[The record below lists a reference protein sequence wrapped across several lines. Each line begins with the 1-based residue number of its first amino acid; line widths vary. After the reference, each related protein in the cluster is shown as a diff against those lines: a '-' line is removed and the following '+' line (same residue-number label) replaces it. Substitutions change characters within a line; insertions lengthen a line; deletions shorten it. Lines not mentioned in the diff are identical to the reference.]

1 MMVRIFEQRFKEF
14 GFTLDASQVMHPG
27 LTNKK
32 VKKKECKEN
41 QEGSTVLPS
50 FACFAVALA
59 FKKGFRALRVCTF
72 GGPRSFV
79 VSCRWVW
86 VGCSAPRFSPGFVRS
101 FVLAGGACT
110 LHLRH

>member
-1 MMVRIFEQRFKEF
+1 MKIK
-14 GFTLDASQVMHPG
+14 
-27 LTNKK
+27 NKQ
-32 VKKKECKEN
+32 ECKEN

-79 VSCRWVW
+79 VSCRFVSLG
-86 VGCSAPRFSPGFVRS
+86 VGG
-101 FVLAGGACT
+101 VLCT
-110 LHLRH
+110 SV